1 MKLTFLHRQKKYYTL
16 LPEQAFYKRFK
27 NIKHFD
33 YVTTDLNSPI
43 ATVKADICNLPFESN
58 SFDVIL
64 CNHVLEHI
72 LDDTKAMQELYRVM
86 QPGGMGVFQI
96 PQDLNVRKLLKTIRL
111 RIKKNVLK
119 FLGSMTMFG
128 FMAKITLKN

>member
-1 MKLTFLHRQKKYYTL
+1 MKPIFSLHPKKVL
-16 LPEQAFYKRFK
+16 HFAPEQAFYKRFK

-72 LDDTKAMQELYRVM
+72 LDDTKAMQELFRVLR
-86 QPGGMGVFQI
+86 PRGMGVFQI
-96 PQDLNVRKLLKTIRL
+96 PQDLKLETTFEDHS
-111 RIKKNVLK
+111 IKRQER
-119 FLGSMTMFG
+119 TC
-128 FMAKITLKN
+128 